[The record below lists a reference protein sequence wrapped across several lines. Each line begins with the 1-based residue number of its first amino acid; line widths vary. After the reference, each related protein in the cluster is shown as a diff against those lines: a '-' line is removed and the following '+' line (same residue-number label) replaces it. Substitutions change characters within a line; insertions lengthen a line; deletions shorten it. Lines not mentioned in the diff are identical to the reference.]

1 MTAHQNDHD
10 GTINAEAW
18 LDALDPTMTPAE
30 DPQEL
35 RRVGLAQRD
44 VHAADRELRKAV
56 TLARQAGYTWAD
68 IGMTLGVTR
77 QAAQARFREPAH
89 T

>member
-1 MTAHQNDHD
+1 MMNQND
-10 GTINAEAW
+10 GELLNRAEAW
-18 LDALDPTMTPAE
+18 LDDLDPATVPAE
-30 DPQEL
+30 DPKEL
-35 RRVGLAQRD
+35 RRIGLAQRD
-44 VHAADRELRKAV
+44 AQGADAKLRAAVRD
-56 TLARQAGYTWAD
+56 ARTAGYTWAD